1 MKYLKECLAQSECYI
16 GFGIV
21 IVDLCYCYYDLKSS

>member
-21 IVDLCYCYYDLKSS
+21 IVVIAIVITT